1 MILQADR
8 SGMPLSS
15 VSGLDKE
22 IRQEDWR
29 VRLNLASP
37 LTQMMLANKAML
49 QRESATRSRENSE
62 RQGRSKAAPAGRELS
77 ITHRVLNSTG
87 ESLDSS
93 TKDFFEPRFGHDFS
107 QVRVH
112 TDSEA
117 AASVREVEASAY
129 TVGGHLVFASGRYE
143 PHSRQG
149 RELIAHELTHT
160 IQQNHAI
167 AVNGQLAVG
176 PSDESENEADRAASV
191 TVNGGRVAIQSHR
204 PLSVQRQPS
213 QAAGPNLN
221 LAESASP
228 FMAAAIGSL
237 SIDAFQT
244 GKADLSGANQ
254 AKVAKTAK
262 SMQTLLRQYPGST
275 VRVIGHTDAVGQ
287 ESDNQT
293 LGQARADSVRDALLG
308 AGVPP
313 EIVQTESHGATDLL
327 VKTKSAE
334 PRNRRVE
341 VRFEQSR
348 PFKGVMSSGLTMGPS
363 PTPDLRKLGPVVTA
377 DICTQSPNL
386 CPAKPGGPPPVP
398 PLALQPLPSLVPFHL
413 MDVQALN
420 QTFTSHGNRPEV
432 GGDLRETWARL
443 YSKYRWTWKL
453 SEELA
458 AKAANSELE
467 STASTSESR
476 DYPTVQD
483 RFNTEI
489 KEAYP
494 NATTVGPFNLPLKW
508 RF

>member
-1 MILQADR
+1 
-8 SGMPLSS
+8 
-15 VSGLDKE
+15 
-22 IRQEDWR
+22 
-29 VRLNLASP
+29 
-37 LTQMMLANKAML
+37 MLANKAML
-49 QRESATRSRENSE
+49 QRESATRSRESSE
-62 RQGRSKAAPAGRELS
+62 RQGRTKASPAGRELS
-77 ITHRVLNSTG
+77 VTHRVLNSPG
-87 ESLDSS
+87 ESLDPR
-93 TKDFFEPRFGHDFS
+93 TRDFFEPRFGYDFS
-107 QVRVH
+107 RVRVH
-112 TDSEA
+112 AGSEA
-117 AASVREVEASAY
+117 AASAREVEASAY
-129 TVGGHLVFASGRYE
+129 AVGGHMVFASGQYE

-149 RELIAHELTHT
+149 RKLIAHELTHT

-167 AVNGQLAVG
+167 AVNGQLALG
-176 PSDESENEADRAASV
+176 HPSDESESEASRAASV

-213 QAAGPNLN
+213 QAAGPNLD

-228 FMAAAIGSL
+228 FMAAAIGSF

-254 AKVAKTAK
+254 SQVVKTAK
-262 SMQTLLRQYPGST
+262 NMQTLLRQYPGSNIL
-275 VRVIGHTDAVGQ
+275 VIGHTDAVGQ
-287 ESDNQT
+287 ENDNQT

-308 AGVPP
+308 ADIPP
-313 EIVQTESHGATDLL
+313 EIVHTESHGATDLL
-327 VKTKSAE
+327 VKTKRAE

-341 VRFEQSR
+341 VRFEPSR
-348 PFKGVMSSGLTMGPS
+348 PFKGVMSSGLTMAPA
-363 PTPDLRKLGPVVTA
+363 PTTDLRRLGPAATA

-386 CPAKPGGPPPVP
+386 CLGKPGGPPTVSQ
-398 PLALQPLPSLVPFHL
+398 LALQPAPSLIPFHL

-420 QTFTSHGNRPEV
+420 EPFTSHGNRPEV

-443 YSKYRWTWKL
+443 YSKYRWTWRL

-476 DYPTVQD
+476 DYPNVQD